1 MNELPGLSDLLDL
14 QAVDSVT
21 DRLLAEREGMPELAE
36 HAAAV
41 QTSAAT
47 AAAREQTAERLREAD
62 RETSRVEG
70 ELQLA
75 ERTLGERERRLFA
88 GGMGARE
95 TQNMRMEVDSL
106 RRQNSVTE
114 DELLELLEQRE
125 KTAAAAGEAEEEA
138 EEAERTERSLAETIR
153 SRRSEID
160 VRLAAQDARRD
171 EIAPLVP
178 PDLMELYEE
187 LRERRGGVVVGA
199 LNGRS
204 CGACHMEMSMA
215 EYEEVVEEFPP
226 RCIHCRAVVVP

>member
-1 MNELPGLSDLLDL
+1 MNELAGLSDLLDL

-21 DRLLAEREGMPELAE
+21 DRLLADREGMPELAE

-41 QTSAAT
+41 QTAAQ
-47 AAAREQTAERLREAD
+47 AAAAAAAAAERLREAD
-62 RETSRVEG
+62 REANRVEG

-75 ERTLGERERRLFA
+75 EQTLKERERRLFA

-95 TQNMRMEVDSL
+95 TENMRMEVEGL
-106 RRQNSVTE
+106 RRQNSALE
-114 DELLELLEQRE
+114 DQLLELLERRE
-125 KTAAAAGEAEEEA
+125 TAAAAAGEAERES
-138 EEAERTERSLAETIR
+138 EEAERVKRGLAETIR
-153 SRRSEID
+153 GKQSEID

-171 EIAPLVP
+171 EIAPLVA

-187 LRERRGGVVVGA
+187 LRERRGGVVVGV
-199 LNGRS
+199 LTGRS

>member
-1 MNELPGLSDLLDL
+1 MNELSGLSDLLDL
-14 QAVDSVT
+14 QSVDSVT
-21 DRLLAEREGMPELAE
+21 DRLLADRDGMPELAE

-41 QTSAAT
+41 QAA
-47 AAAREQTAERLREAD
+47 AEAGAAREQTAERLREAD

-75 ERTLGERERRLFA
+75 EQTLQERERRLFA

-95 TQNMRMEVDSL
+95 TENMRMEVDSL
-106 RRQNSVTE
+106 RRQNSAME
-114 DELLELLEQRE
+114 DELLELLERRE
-125 KTAAAAGEAEEEA
+125 KTAEAAAEAEA
-138 EEAERTERSLAETIR
+138 AAVEAERAERTLAETIR
-153 SRRSEID
+153 SKQAEIE
-160 VRLAAQDARRD
+160 VRLAAQDSRRD
-171 EIAPLVP
+171 EVAPLVP

>member
-1 MNELPGLSDLLDL
+1 MNELAGLSDLLDL
-14 QAVDSVT
+14 QSVDTVT
-21 DRLLAEREGMPELAE
+21 DRLLADREGMPELAE
-36 HAAAV
+36 HAAAA
-41 QTSAAT
+41 Q
-47 AAAREQTAERLREAD
+47 AAAEAGAARDQTAERLREAD

-75 ERTLGERERRLFA
+75 EQTLRERERRLFA

-95 TQNMRMEVDSL
+95 TENMRMEVDSL
-106 RRQNSVTE
+106 RRQNSTME
-114 DELLELLEQRE
+114 DELLELLERRE
-125 KTAAAAGEAEEEA
+125 KTAEAAADAEAAA
-138 EEAERTERSLAETIR
+138 EDTERVERSLAETIR
-153 SRRSEID
+153 SKQSEID

-171 EIAPLVP
+171 EIAPLVL

-199 LNGRS
+199 LKGRS

>member
-1 MNELPGLSDLLDL
+1 MNELAGLSDLLDL
-14 QAVDSVT
+14 QSVDTVT
-21 DRLLAEREGMPELAE
+21 DRLLADREGMPELAE
-36 HAAAV
+36 HAAAA
-41 QTSAAT
+41 QAAT
-47 AAAREQTAERLREAD
+47 EAGAARDHTAERLREAD

-75 ERTLGERERRLFA
+75 EQTLRERERRLFA

-95 TQNMRMEVDSL
+95 TENMRMEVDSL
-106 RRQNSVTE
+106 RRQNSTME
-114 DELLELLEQRE
+114 DELLELLERRE
-125 KTAAAAGEAEEEA
+125 KTAEAAADAEAAAEET
-138 EEAERTERSLAETIR
+138 ERVERSLAETIR
-153 SRRSEID
+153 SKQSEID
-160 VRLAAQDARRD
+160 VRLAAQDSRRD
-171 EIAPLVP
+171 EIAPLVL

-199 LNGRS
+199 LKGRS

>member
-1 MNELPGLSDLLDL
+1 MNELSSLSDLLDM

-21 DRLLAEREGMPELAE
+21 DRLLADREGMPELAE

-41 QTSAAT
+41 QAEAEASAA
-47 AAAREQTAERLREAD
+47 AAATAERLREAD
-62 RETSRVEG
+62 REANRVEG

-75 ERTLGERERRLFA
+75 EQTLQERERRLFA

-95 TQNMRMEVDSL
+95 TENMRMEVEGL
-106 RRQNSVTE
+106 RRQNSTLE
-114 DELLELLEQRE
+114 DQLLELLERRE
-125 KTAAAAGEAEEEA
+125 TAAAAAGEAEREA
-138 EEAERTERSLAETIR
+138 GEAERVMQGLAETIKGKQ
-153 SRRSEID
+153 SEID

-171 EIAPLVP
+171 EIAPLVA

-187 LRERRGGVVVGA
+187 LRERRGGVVVGV

>member
-1 MNELPGLSDLLDL
+1 MNELAGLSDLLDV

-21 DRLLAEREGMPELAE
+21 DRLLADREGMPELAE

-41 QTSAAT
+41 QAEAEASAA
-47 AAAREQTAERLREAD
+47 AAATAERLREAD
-62 RETSRVEG
+62 REANRVEG

-75 ERTLGERERRLFA
+75 EQTLQERERRLFA

-95 TQNMRMEVDSL
+95 TENMRMEVEGL
-106 RRQNSVTE
+106 RRQNSALE
-114 DELLELLEQRE
+114 DELLELLERRE
-125 KTAAAAGEAEEEA
+125 TAAAAAGEAEREA
-138 EEAERTERSLAETIR
+138 KEAERVMWGLAETIKGKQ
-153 SRRSEID
+153 SEID

-171 EIAPLVP
+171 EIAPLVA

-187 LRERRGGVVVGA
+187 LRQRRGGVVVGV